1 MAPSWPPESRRVVGR
16 TCRAGGLLRS
26 VGGWQ
31 AVQEL
36 RRGREAHLA
45 DERVLGSNACVEAL
59 LQEAERQGDARVRSQ
74 RRHLALDPLVQ
85 RVGKSL
91 GLAPE
96 AVGGRSRGGPA
107 PRARQ
112 LVAYLWGE
120 RLGRPASELGRAW
133 GWSRGHVTWAAT
145 RGAEVAQAWRT
156 KIAAWCA

>member
-16 TCRAGGLLRS
+16 ICRAGGLLRS

-45 DERVLGSNACVEAL
+45 DERVLGSSACIEAL
-59 LQEAERQGDARVRSQ
+59 LQEAERQGDARV
-74 RRHLALDPLVQ
+74 
-85 RVGKSL
+85 
-91 GLAPE
+91 
-96 AVGGRSRGGPA
+96 RSRGGPA

-120 RLGRPASELGRAW
+120 RLGRPASELVRAW